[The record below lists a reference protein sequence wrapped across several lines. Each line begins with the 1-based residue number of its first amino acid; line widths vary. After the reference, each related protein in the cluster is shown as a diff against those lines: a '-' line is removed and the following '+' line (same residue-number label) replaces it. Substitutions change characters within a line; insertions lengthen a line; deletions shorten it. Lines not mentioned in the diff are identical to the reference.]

1 MASCNTEV
9 FISNLRK
16 SKLQVTTYAFE
27 DGKDFQFLAPYCKQD
42 IEVLE
47 NVQRRTMES
56 GAQEQLGVLG
66 MLSLKKKGDLITLY
80 NHLKRGWSQVG
91 VGFSPR

>member
-16 SKLQVTTYAFE
+16 SNLEVTTCAFE
-27 DGKDFQFLAPYCKQD
+27 DGKDFQFEAHYCKKD

-47 NVQRRTMES
+47 IVQRRTMES
-56 GAQEQLGVLG
+56 GAQSEAKNSLGG
-66 MLSLKKKGDLITLY
+66 CWGCCD
-80 NHLKRGWSQVG
+80 
-91 VGFSPR
+91 